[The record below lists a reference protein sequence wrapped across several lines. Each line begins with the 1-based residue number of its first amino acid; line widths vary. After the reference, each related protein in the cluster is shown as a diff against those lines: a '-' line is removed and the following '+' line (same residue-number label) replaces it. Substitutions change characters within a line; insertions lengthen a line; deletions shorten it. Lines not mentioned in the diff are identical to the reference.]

1 MLLTAL
7 EAGGFRAWQLPA
19 DIYGMKQQFKMPYLR
34 VALIGV
40 TLGGIL
46 WMLLL
51 VFVLQSLNIY
61 IFKSAR
67 IFVDR
72 CYLQIHRK

>member
-19 DIYGMKQQFKMPYLR
+19 GIYGMKQQFKMPYLR

-40 TLGGIL
+40 TLGVIL
-46 WMLLL
+46 WMQLL

-72 CYLQIHRK
+72 CCLQIHRK